1 MSNVFLHPFS
11 TTMKI
16 ALLFISFRFGVLRKS
31 TVLASGG
38 RYDSLVA
45 TFHDVIDN
53 RPNKTYCDLRPES
66 RGQHITGGVIY
77 VSNLNAPYTLPN
89 NDQSL

>member
-1 MSNVFLHPFS
+1 
-11 TTMKI
+11 MKI
-16 ALLFISFRFGVLRKS
+16 TLFFKSFRFGVLRKS

-53 RPNKTYCDLRPES
+53 RPDKTNCDFRPES

-77 VSNLNAPYTLPN
+77 VNNLLSVNKC
-89 NDQSL
+89 QSLFELPAKSAHKVH